1 LYPTG
6 GHSGCS
12 VLAEMEAI
20 EIEREPQPVQ
30 LRVLRFLT
38 ILIILGLVVHF
49 VLPRL
54 ESVEGAID
62 TMRTLAPWAIAFALL
77 CESLSYVANG
87 SLLQSVIALG
97 GERISLRRAAVIE
110 LGAGTVALVAAGSLG
125 FGAAIYRWTRDDGI
139 SRETAML
146 ASWLPS
152 VFDSLTLVIF
162 ALIGAVELLL
172 RHQLSRATEIALAIV
187 IAALG
192 GGVATVI
199 ALLARED
206 WMNAVTLRATRWIKR
221 IRPSADESLLMD
233 VAEHASRAWSTMRA
247 GGWARPAICSL
258 LFLVFDVLALRYAF
272 LAAGQH
278 LFISTILAGYGVPLL
293 LGRSS
298 FLPGGIAVVEVAMAA
313 LYGGL
318 GVPGNVAVV
327 VVLTYRLISFWL
339 PALVGIPIAIA
350 LESRRRRAGQRGEV
364 RA

>member
-1 LYPTG
+1 
-6 GHSGCS
+6 
-12 VLAEMEAI
+12 
-20 EIEREPQPVQ
+20 
-30 LRVLRFLT
+30 
-38 ILIILGLVVHF
+38 
-49 VLPRL
+49 
-54 ESVEGAID
+54 
-62 TMRTLAPWAIAFALL
+62 
-77 CESLSYVANG
+77 
-87 SLLQSVIALG
+87 
-97 GERISLRRAAVIE
+97 
-110 LGAGTVALVAAGSLG
+110 
-125 FGAAIYRWTRDDGI
+125 
-139 SRETAML
+139 
-146 ASWLPS
+146 
-152 VFDSLTLVIF
+152 
-162 ALIGAVELLL
+162 
-172 RHQLSRATEIALAIV
+172 
-187 IAALG
+187 
-192 GGVATVI
+192 
-199 ALLARED
+199 
-206 WMNAVTLRATRWIKR
+206 
-221 IRPSADESLLMD
+221 
-233 VAEHASRAWSTMRA
+233 MRA